1 MLTTPIWS
9 LYIHIE
15 LSSYSLQICTITMAI
30 LKPKSYTAAI
40 PFPYTAKII
49 LQSEL
54 SILTLC

>member
-1 MLTTPIWS
+1 
-9 LYIHIE
+9 
-15 LSSYSLQICTITMAI
+15 MAI